1 MWQWRWKLQSDA
13 SCRPR
18 DAKDAGK
25 YQKLGEKHGRDAPQN
40 LWGRNQLCRH
50 LDFRL
55 LASRPVKEKISV
67 SLSHQVCGSVLQK
80 LQDTNTQAL
89 HNAWSG
95 LQWVS
100 EECHTDGQRA
110 AGEKS
115 IARGVNHPQDT
126 DPQLLRGMETRAHLA
141 TLLCM
146 DCNCKPFHSCLQ
158 VRWEFKKII
167 WPLSLSHTPPPS
179 V

>member
-25 YQKLGEKHGRDAPQN
+25 CQKLGEKHGRDAPQN

-126 DPQLLRGMETRAHLA
+126 DPQLLREGSAWQCRKHKRCGLDNG
-141 TLLCM
+141 LGRSLGVG
-146 DCNCKPFHSCLQ
+146 NGSPLKYSCLENSMDEEPG
-158 VRWEFKKII
+158 R
-167 WPLSLSHTPPPS
+167 L
-179 V
+179 